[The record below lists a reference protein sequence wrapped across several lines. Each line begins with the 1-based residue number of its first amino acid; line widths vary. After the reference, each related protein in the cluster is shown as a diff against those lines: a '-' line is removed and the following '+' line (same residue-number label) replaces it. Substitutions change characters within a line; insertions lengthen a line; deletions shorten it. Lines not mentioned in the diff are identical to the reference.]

1 MSNLQKEFDPV
12 LIHES
17 IQNKLF
23 SNAYEMIEEIRKIRS
38 SKIPDPSDFPNLGS
52 FFKNPILSKKEADKF
67 FKIFFKILKDKS
79 VTVYSTNKETNV
91 LLAFFTYYWVKL
103 NANPKLRL
111 YSICYLCRDYFNEP
125 PKNREEDTLKYYNV
139 FFNAFFTKE
148 RILKLKKEYPGTIYS
163 NIIIRNYD
171 LN

>member
-1 MSNLQKEFDPV
+1 MAESWSEDTRKLRKKAKI
-12 LIHES
+12 IHECAF
-17 IQNKLF
+17 LPEF
-23 SNAYEMIEEIRKIRS
+23 
-38 SKIPDPSDFPNLGS
+38 FPEFPYKDN
-52 FFKNPILSKKEADKF
+52 LSKKESDEYFKTF
-67 FKIFFKILKDKS
+67 FNILKDKS
-79 VTVYSTNKETNV
+79 VTVYSSNKETNI

-111 YSICYLCRDYFNEP
+111 YSICYLCMDYFNETP
-125 PKNREEDTLKYYNV
+125 QNREVDVLKYYNI

-163 NIIIRNYD
+163 NIIKNNYE

>member
-1 MSNLQKEFDPV
+1 MAESWSDDTRDLRKKAKI
-12 LIHES
+12 IHECAF
-17 IQNKLF
+17 LPEF
-23 SNAYEMIEEIRKIRS
+23 
-38 SKIPDPSDFPNLGS
+38 FPEFPEKDN
-52 FFKNPILSKKEADKF
+52 LSKKENDKY
-67 FKIFFKILKDKS
+67 FKIFFNILKDKS
-79 VTVYSTNKETNV
+79 VTVFSTNKETNI

-125 PKNREEDTLKYYNV
+125 PKNREADTLKYYNI

-148 RILKLKKEYPGTIYS
+148 RILKLKKEYPGTTYS
-163 NIIIRNYD
+163 NIIKRNYE